1 MRPSS
6 GNGQK
11 VGQSGRSGVTET
23 QRGLLYGGLGPGQ
36 RVIESVTVKH
46 VANERCHVHNTE
58 APKF

>member
-6 GNGQK
+6 ENGQK

-23 QRGLLYGGLGPGQ
+23 LKGLLFGGLGSGQ

-46 VANERCHVHNTE
+46 VANERCHVHNTD
-58 APKF
+58 APRF